1 MVKKQS
7 VLIVD
12 DTPPNIWVLKETLK
26 NDCEVLMAQSGKEAL
41 EIAQSK
47 QPDLI
52 LLDVMMPEMDGYA
65 VCVALKSRQ
74 ESKSI
79 PVIFITALGSEED
92 EAMGFEVGAVDYIT
106 KPFNISLVRAR
117 VKTHLF
123 LKQYRD
129 ELEHQ
134 MMKDGLTGINNRRCF
149 DEVIAKEW
157 ARMLREQKPI
167 SLIMMDIDFFKPFN
181 DEYGHMLGDD
191 CLKKIARCLEESLHR
206 PSDMVARYGGE
217 EFACILPDT
226 PAEGAH
232 SVAKSLQQA
241 VANLKIPYE
250 QSPVSQFVTL
260 SMGVSTMEPSDGGT
274 FTTLVKR
281 ADDLLYEAKK
291 EGRNRIKTAV

>member
-1 MVKKQS
+1 MIKKQS

-12 DTPPNIWVLKETLK
+12 DTPPNIWVLKEALK
-26 NDCEVLMAQSGKEAL
+26 NDCDVLTAYSGREAL
-41 EIAQSK
+41 DIAQSK

-65 VCVALKSRQ
+65 VCVALKSIQ

-79 PVIFITALGSEED
+79 PVIFVTALGSEED

-117 VKTHLF
+117 VKTHLV

-134 MMKDGLTGINNRRCF
+134 TMKDGLTGINNRRCF
-149 DEVIAKEW
+149 DDVLAKEW
-157 ARMLREQKPI
+157 SRMHREQKPI
-167 SLIMMDIDFFKPFN
+167 SLILMDIDFFKPFN
-181 DEYGHMLGDD
+181 DKYGHLPGDD
-191 CLKKIARCLEESLHR
+191 CLRKIARCLEESLHR

-217 EFACILPDT
+217 EFACILPNT
-226 PAEGAH
+226 SAEGAY
-232 SVAKSLQQA
+232 SVARTFQQA
-241 VANLKIPYE
+241 VANLNIANEK
-250 QSPVSQFVTL
+250 STVCKCVTL
-260 SMGVSTMEPSDGGT
+260 SMGVSTTTPSDGET

-291 EGRNRIKTAV
+291 EGRNRIKTSG